1 MKYSYLFLTAVLF
14 LFGMSCQ
21 QNQSEQKTDDT
32 SAHDHSAHA
41 ANEEEKPAK
50 KPLSPR
56 TSAMANIGDSHVHI
70 DYSSPG
76 VRGRTVWGGL
86 VAYDQVWV
94 TGAHKATSIS
104 FSKDVII
111 EGQSIA
117 AGTYGFFTIPGK
129 EEWVLILNKNAEQ
142 HLADDYDAAEDVIRI
157 KTKPQILEE
166 PVEALT
172 YEVIPSEDGRGIIS
186 VSWEKIKVAFSI
198 QNNS

>member
-1 MKYSYLFLTAVLF
+1 MKYSHLVLIATLF

-21 QNQSEQKTDDT
+21 QNQSEQKTDEA
-32 SAHDHSAHA
+32 SAHDHNAHA
-41 ANEEEKPAK
+41 PADEEKPAK

-70 DYSSPG
+70 DYSSPS

-104 FSKDVII
+104 FSKDVMI
-111 EGQSIA
+111 EGQNIA

-129 EEWVLILNKNAEQ
+129 EEWVIILNKNFEQ
-142 HLADDYDAAEDVIRI
+142 HLADDYDAVEDVIRI
-157 KTKPQILEE
+157 KIKPQILEE
-166 PVEALT
+166 LVEALT
-172 YEVIPSEDGRGIIS
+172 YEVISGEDGKGTIS
-186 VSWEKIKVAFSI
+186 VSWEKIKVVFEIKPS
-198 QNNS
+198 